1 MAPLK
6 SIFALVGLLCC
17 CIAGCHDPVD
27 LRGSIDANEPVAI
40 DPDFDGAAIP
50 PNIAPLNF
58 TVQKSGIRYAVD
70 FRARG
75 GETARVASF
84 DPAIRLPLALW
95 KNLLRKNAGE
105 TLTVVVSVKDKKAG
119 WRTFRSRSISIM
131 REPIDPY
138 LVFRQLKPAY
148 NWWREMAIIE
158 RDLGSFQQNEIIS
171 GRETGCVNCHTFLNN
186 RPDTFLISARN
197 RPYGN
202 AAILNYG
209 NKAVKIDATF
219 GYLSWHPSG
228 RFITYTDMQPRQFF
242 HTARLEIRDV
252 IDVREHLM
260 NFDLKRRV
268 ATPLPSF
275 TGPRTLETYPAWT
288 PDGKTLFF
296 CACPIPWDSSAD
308 KLPTAYRRVKYSL
321 CKVSYNQETGNWG
334 QVQTMVS
341 AKFTGLSCAMPRV
354 SPNGRFVLFCQ
365 CDYGCFPAFQKSAD
379 LYLLTIASG
388 ECRPLTVNSN
398 ESESWHCWSSNSRWI
413 AFSSKRRDGVFTR
426 IYFSYIDSCGKA
438 RAPFELPQKD
448 PGWYDS
454 FLEAMSVP
462 ELTTGPIAVHG
473 EILRAAARANGIPPT
488 SGEAATDTTVW
499 R

>member
-1 MAPLK
+1 
-6 SIFALVGLLCC
+6 
-17 CIAGCHDPVD
+17 
-27 LRGSIDANEPVAI
+27 
-40 DPDFDGAAIP
+40 
-50 PNIAPLNF
+50 
-58 TVQKSGIRYAVD
+58 
-70 FRARG
+70 
-75 GETARVASF
+75 
-84 DPAIRLPLALW
+84 LALW

-158 RDLGSFQQNEIIS
+158 RDLGSFHQNEIIS

-252 IDVREHLM
+252 IDVRERLM

-321 CKVSYNQETGNWG
+321 CKVSYDQEMETGGRRRPWFRPSLPASVALCPG
-334 QVQTMVS
+334 SRPTGGSFYFVKAITAAFPRFKRARTCISSLSQAVS
-341 AKFTGLSCAMPRV
+341 T
-354 SPNGRFVLFCQ
+354 
-365 CDYGCFPAFQKSAD
+365 
-379 LYLLTIASG
+379 
-388 ECRPLTVNSN
+388 
-398 ESESWHCWSSNSRWI
+398 
-413 AFSSKRRDGVFTR
+413 
-426 IYFSYIDSCGKA
+426 A
-438 RAPFELPQKD
+438 R
-448 PGWYDS
+448 
-454 FLEAMSVP
+454 
-462 ELTTGPIAVHG
+462 
-473 EILRAAARANGIPPT
+473 
-488 SGEAATDTTVW
+488 
-499 R
+499 